1 MLRYTLRRLL
11 ASIPTLLLVYTMVFL
26 IAHVT
31 PGSPWDVGTD
41 RPLDPTTKAL
51 LDSKFHLDQPI
62 YTQYIEYL
70 AGAVRG
76 DLGPSYRANTMSVDD
91 IVRQFLPVSVELG
104 GAAMILAIL
113 VGLPLGAAAALSHSP
128 WLRGA
133 IRAFGTVGVSMPTYV
148 VTSVLIVALGV
159 ELGWIPT
166 FGWNGLWS
174 KSAIVPVF
182 SLALSP
188 MAAIASY
195 FRSSMLEVRNLEYV
209 RTARAKG
216 VGPKTILLRHMARN
230 ALVPVVTVI
239 GIYSSY
245 ILVGSFFVET
255 ISGVPG
261 FGRYFVLSVAA
272 RDYPVIIGT
281 TLVYAVFIIGI
292 NFIVDLA
299 YFFLDPRVRIG

>member
-1 MLRYTLRRLL
+1 MLRYSLKRL
-11 ASIPTLLLVYTMVFL
+11 AAAVPTLLMVYTLVFL

-41 RPLDPTTKAL
+41 RPLDPTTRAL

-62 YTQYIEYL
+62 YTQYFEYL
-70 AGAVRG
+70 LGAIRG
-76 DLGPSYRANTMSVDD
+76 DLGPSYRASTMSVDD

-104 GAAMILAIL
+104 TAAMILAIL
-113 VGLPLGAAAALSHSP
+113 GGLPLGAAAALSRST
-128 WLRGA
+128 WIRGA
-133 IRAFGTVGVSMPTYV
+133 IRALGTLGVSMPTYV
-148 VTSVLIVALGV
+148 ITSVLIVTLGV
-159 ELGWIPT
+159 ELGWVPT
-166 FGWNGLWS
+166 FGWDGLWS
-174 KSAIVPVF
+174 RSAIVPVL

-216 VGPKTILLRHMARN
+216 VGPTAILLRHMARN

-239 GIYSSY
+239 GVYSSY
-245 ILVGSFFVET
+245 VLVGSFFVES
-255 ISGVPG
+255 IAGVPG

-281 TLVYAVFIIGI
+281 TLVYALFIIGI

-299 YFFLDPRVRIG
+299 YFFLDPRIRVS